1 MNIGENIKKYRKQK
15 GLTQK
20 QLASLSNYSESGI
33 RKIENSARIP
43 NSKALIS
50 ISKALG
56 VTEQELINYDILSQV
71 ENKLVKNKIN
81 ETIENIEK
89 IILREGYNPNLVY
102 MKGTLDGLKIALKIL
117 NNESEEN

>member
-15 GLTQK
+15 GLTQVE
-20 QLASLSNYSESGI
+20 LADMCGLSRNAICKYEKNEREPNFKIVELICSSLD
-33 RKIENSARIP
+33 
-43 NSKALIS
+43 IS
-50 ISKALG
+50 I
-56 VTEQELINYDILSQV
+56 TNLIES
-71 ENKLVKNKIN
+71 NKDNTNSIKNIN
-81 ETIENIEK
+81 EVIENIEK

>member
-20 QLASLSNYSESGI
+20 QLASLSNYSESAI
-33 RKIENSARIP
+33 RKIENSSSIP

-56 VTEQELINYDILSQV
+56 VTEQELINDDILSQV
-71 ENKLVKNKIN
+71 ENKLVKNKIK